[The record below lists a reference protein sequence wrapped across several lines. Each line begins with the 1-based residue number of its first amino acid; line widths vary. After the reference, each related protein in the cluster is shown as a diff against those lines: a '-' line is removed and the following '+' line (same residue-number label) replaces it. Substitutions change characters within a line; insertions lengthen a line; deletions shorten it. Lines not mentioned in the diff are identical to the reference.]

1 MVLKHRELNEL
12 DELFVPKKP
21 KAVDETEEFDESEEI
36 DDSEEVDESLK
47 ARRKAYIEYQNTR
60 KKQLEKIGKNHIQ
73 IRVDDESFEKLS
85 DLCEVLGYK
94 RPKPQ
99 MHNLVEMYSEI
110 FKYLLRTS
118 DESFGYSPTTNRS
131 IKTLGAYKY
140 VDHLSNEKNW
150 PKDAILAEL
159 KNKGTKIYINKIGEK
174 RGLSGNE
181 KFLERFFD
189 KNKILKLLKAL
200 DDEV

>member
-21 KAVDETEEFDESEEI
+21 KTVDETEEFDESEEI

-110 FKYLLRTS
+110 L
-118 DESFGYSPTTNRS
+118 N
-131 IKTLGAYKY
+131 
-140 VDHLSNEKNW
+140 
-150 PKDAILAEL
+150 
-159 KNKGTKIYINKIGEK
+159 IY
-174 RGLSGNE
+174 
-181 KFLERFFD
+181 
-189 KNKILKLLKAL
+189 
-200 DDEV
+200 